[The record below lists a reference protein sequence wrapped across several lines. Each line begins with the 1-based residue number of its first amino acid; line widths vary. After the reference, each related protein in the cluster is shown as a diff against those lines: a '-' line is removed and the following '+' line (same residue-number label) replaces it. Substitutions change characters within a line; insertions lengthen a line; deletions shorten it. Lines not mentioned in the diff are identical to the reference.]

1 MLEQMDGALAANAA
15 EDAPDATDVVSLL
28 LLSFLFA
35 FVVGV
40 VASFWA
46 PGFSL
51 KPWMKFS

>member
-28 LLSFLFA
+28 LLSFIFA